1 MLDEFQKLVQ
11 GYATFRDSYFNGGNG
26 LYEKLVAEG
35 QKPKILVIACSDSR
49 VDPAIVLGC
58 QPGDLFVVRN
68 VANLVPPC
76 ESDQGYHGTSAALEF
91 GIKALNIK
99 NIVLFGHTRCG
110 GIQSLFETSQEN
122 KEKLSFI
129 KKWMGLA
136 QPAFERVQQEHSSLS
151 LEDKITTCEQYSLLN
166 SLENLMSFEWIREKV
181 EAGNLFL
188 HAWYFDIQTGLI
200 YAHDSQVN
208 SFKPLM
214 QDDLQTLHTT

>member
-11 GYATFRDSYFNGGNG
+11 GYATFRDSYFNGDNS

-99 NIVLFGHTRCG
+99 HIVLFGHTRCG
-110 GIQSLFETSQEN
+110 GIQSLFAPPQQN

-136 QPAFERVQQEHSSLS
+136 QPAFERVQQEHSHLS
-151 LEDKITTCEQYSLLN
+151 LEDKITACEQYSLLN
-166 SLENLMSFEWIREKV
+166 SLENLMSFDWIREKV
-181 EAGNLFL
+181 DASHLFL

-200 YAHDSQVN
+200 YAHDPQVN

-214 QDDLQTLHTT
+214 QDDLQTL